1 MTTASTLLPPK
12 SLEDINCKG
21 KYMKI
26 CNIIKIMP
34 LLGCLFAAD
43 LPWLVA
49 YPTVG
54 IGVQESAHYAGSDKQ
69 RSTQSN
75 LEIGADFLIKRDFK
89 LHISFI
95 GSRDGTH
102 VYPNSYPATPET
114 LEFAREGQT
123 RDYGSESKLSI
134 GYNLL
139 GLTGA
144 NDHLLFL
151 NIGYIYRSLEK
162 NWEYRRI
169 EWDYFLTSIE
179 LEGQKD
185 LQGLFGTSA
194 SLLYG
199 VRYKIPS
206 SGEQGYSG
214 LGYKVKGWESE
225 LYIGGTKTI
234 NNSVDF
240 FAKITLGKS
249 RFDETLQY
257 TPALKTKSH
266 YGIVQ
271 IGLRGNPL
279 YYLK

>member
-1 MTTASTLLPPK
+1 
-12 SLEDINCKG
+12 
-21 KYMKI
+21 MKI
-26 CNIIKIMP
+26 FKFAIIIP
-34 LLGCLFAAD
+34 FFGCLFAAD

-49 YPTVG
+49 YPTLG

-69 RSTQSN
+69 RSTQSH
-75 LEIGADFLIKRDFK
+75 LEVGADFLIKRDFK
-89 LHISFI
+89 LHLSFA
-95 GSRDGTH
+95 SLHDGTRT
-102 VYPNSYPATPET
+102 YPNSYPATPEV
-114 LEFAREGQT
+114 LEFAREGQNH
-123 RDYGSESKLSI
+123 DYGRETKLSV

-151 NIGYIYRSLEK
+151 NLGYIYRSLEK

-169 EWDYFLTSIE
+169 EWDYGLISIE

-199 VRYKIPS
+199 VRYKIPD

-214 LGYKVKGWESE
+214 LDYKVKGWESE

-234 NNSVDF
+234 NNSIDF

-257 TPALKTKSH
+257 TPAVKTKSH